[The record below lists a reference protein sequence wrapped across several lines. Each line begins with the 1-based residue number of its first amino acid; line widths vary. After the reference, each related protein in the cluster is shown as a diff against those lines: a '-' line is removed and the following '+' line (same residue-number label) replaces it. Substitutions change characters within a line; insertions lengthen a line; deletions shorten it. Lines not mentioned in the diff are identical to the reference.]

1 MKRGVRV
8 SGDLS
13 SRILMTGSPTCGYE
27 RASRLLL
34 QALGTGSHGF
44 LAAYKVLQNF
54 PGPFPWMNVLEELC
68 MKVPIVDGF
77 TRELILK
84 PRLALLPLQ
93 LQRNLFSILNFVF
106 PLLPTPCIQLVAE
119 AISVKDYFSDAWLL
133 HLTQQFLRNCGIET
147 PLLSP
152 HVIERLHILCTDLN
166 PVLAEHSKLD
176 WYKEPVPKAVSEREA
191 VQEDVASPKLSVC
204 TKELS
209 TTAQSL
215 SPSPEAEMKEI
226 TATEEILPAS
236 IKAHISMLKQS
247 LHLDMDSESPDRGFV
262 LQLQTICD
270 LCNPLQLQT
279 VLTTVGVSQISSK
292 CLFQLC
298 VHLDAVSPD
307 LSYAHAQSLASSL
320 FLDRVLSLASPA
332 SRSLTAALA
341 VFSNKYAR
349 PACNT
354 LIGPVLVQAKTG
366 SVYAD
371 FLCRMITE
379 CLVSHQLH
387 LCFSPIL
394 EVPCSEVSISVLHLL
409 TEKKDKFSPSE
420 FDLLLNFLCDAADN
434 FSKSVTFSKLLLVL
448 LTSKHDLIQPNHI
461 GPLTSA
467 LACNQ
472 TFMKKSL
479 QSSLKKL
486 QKNIK

>member
-1 MKRGVRV
+1 MAQEEFPTPLVEKRPAEQ
-8 SGDLS
+8 
-13 SRILMTGSPTCGYE
+13 ILMTGSPTCGYE

-247 LHLDMDSESPDRGFV
+247 LHLDMDSE
-262 LQLQTICD
+262 
-270 LCNPLQLQT
+270 
-279 VLTTVGVSQISSK
+279 
-292 CLFQLC
+292 LC